1 METVLV
7 LAHAMGRTLVLP
19 PQQGI
24 YLLEKRD
31 DKGKHKASFTFND
44 FFHLDQIAAEEK
56 GLKIISMEEFLTRMG
71 TSGKLI
77 STSTGQVLVPPDDGR
92 VDWNNHG
99 LGRLWE
105 YLRAVGLLPKGWDP
119 GSCIAAIPQSPS
131 VNDTL
136 TLQTLMDDILA
147 EKYGPIP
154 DVEKDIDFV
163 DAPTPV
169 DASTVQRLREMLAQ
183 RKKLC
188 IYDQTLQAATLI
200 HFKMDNSEDDSRL
213 LTHFYAF
220 VFFQNWTQD
229 LWTKRFIRDH
239 VRYID
244 EIMCAASRIVYAVR
258 ERSTKTN
265 ANLKNRT
272 LASGS
277 SYDSFHVRRGD
288 FQYKMTRVEASKL
301 YEQSKDQLIPGGTL
315 YIATDERDKS
325 FFKILM
331 DHYDVTFLDDY
342 MHLLT
347 DVNPNYYGMLDQL
360 VASKGRGTY
369 FY

>member
-19 PQQGI
+19 PEQGI
-24 YLLEKRD
+24 YLLGQQ
-31 DKGKHKASFTFND
+31 DKDGKHKTSFTFND
-44 FFHLDQIAAEEK
+44 FFHLDQIAAEHK
-56 GLKIISMEEFLTRMG
+56 GLHIISMEEFLNRMG
-71 TSGKLI
+71 ITGKL
-77 STSTGQVLVPPDDGR
+77 STSTGQALLPPDDGR

-105 YLRAVGLLPKGWDP
+105 YLRTVGVTPKGWEP

-131 VNDTL
+131 VEDAE
-136 TLQTLMDDILA
+136 TLQTLMDEILA
-147 EKYGPIP
+147 EKHGPVP
-154 DVEKDIDFV
+154 DPDKDVDFVDSPTAV
-163 DAPTPV
+163 DAPTV
-169 DASTVQRLREMLAQ
+169 LRLKEMMAQ

-188 IYDQTLQAATLI
+188 IYDQNLQSAPLI
-200 HFKMDNSEDDSRL
+200 HFKMDHSDDSRL

-220 VFFQNWTQD
+220 VFFQDWRHD
-229 LWTKRFIRDH
+229 IWSKRFIRDH

-244 EIMCAASRIVYAVR
+244 EIMCAAARIVYAVR
-258 ERSTKTN
+258 ERAKGNSRQKNGTI
-265 ANLKNRT
+265 ANE
-272 LASGS
+272 

-288 FQYKMTRVEASKL
+288 FQYKMTRIEASKL
-301 YEQSKDQLIPGGTL
+301 FDLSKDQLIEGGTL
-315 YIATDERDKS
+315 YIATDERDKN
-325 FFKILM
+325 FFKVLM

-360 VASKGRGTY
+360 VASKGRGAC
-369 FY
+369 